1 MPGKQ
6 AGCTALVASRA
17 GRHDWGCQGRTRGAI
32 LGRGVNLHLHDTVG
46 YQGIGFEVE
55 GILDY
60 DLGGRVLRLA
70 RLRGAGEVRYLEVP
84 ASDISG
90 RVLLFSEIQL
100 LDITTTPPAT
110 IDHGGESFL
119 LKLSGAATV
128 VATGSTPGRESGA
141 CSLWRYRAAGDRFL
155 QIESWPDRVRML
167 EGATVHRSML
177 EMRPATRED

>member
-46 YQGIGFEVE
+46 YQGLGFQVE
-55 GILDY
+55 GILEY
-60 DLGGRVLRLA
+60 DLGGLVLRIA
-70 RLRGAGEVRYLEVP
+70 RLRGADEVRYLEIA
-84 ASDISG
+84 ASDLSE
-90 RVLLFSEIQL
+90 RALLFSEIQA
-100 LDITTTPPAT
+100 LDITTPPPET